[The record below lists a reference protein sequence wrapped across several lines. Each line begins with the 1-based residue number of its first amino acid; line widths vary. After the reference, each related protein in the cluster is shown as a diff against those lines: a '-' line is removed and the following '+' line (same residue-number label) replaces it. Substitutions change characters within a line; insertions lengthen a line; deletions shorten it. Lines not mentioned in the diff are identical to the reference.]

1 MTSFFHKKIFF
12 CRLLSCRHCKSATIL
27 HCDLT
32 RKVTKQKL
40 QKRLSMSQKWCNIS
54 EQNTNG
60 VMAQLVARLNGIQK
74 VRGSN
79 PLGSTTKIPYILYGI
94 FVYFQG
100 DCANLEKFVPRR
112 CRANPCGLTL
122 TLLRKR
128 PRYTSFESPWLH
140 KKNII
145 HLVWY
150 FFMQRQGIFRDLSRC
165 CSATR
170 TPTGW

>member
-1 MTSFFHKKIFF
+1 MTSFFHQKIFF

-32 RKVTKQKL
+32 RKVTKQKS

-94 FVYFQG
+94 FCLF
-100 DCANLEKFVPRR
+100 PRWLR
-112 CRANPCGLTL
+112 EFRKIRATAMPCEP
-122 TLLRKR
+122 LRADNKR
-128 PRYTSFESPWLH
+128 RETQARSICGHRVQFHSQQIRHE
-140 KKNII
+140 
-145 HLVWY
+145 V
-150 FFMQRQGIFRDLSRC
+150 
-165 CSATR
+165 SAKGAVQCTIC
-170 TPTGW
+170 WA

>member
-32 RKVTKQKL
+32 RKVTKQKS

-79 PLGSTTKIPYILYGI
+79 PLGSTTFYQSAPLADWFFIFLDFFVQNVNDFIVLQRKGTNFHILKL
-94 FVYFQG
+94 
-100 DCANLEKFVPRR
+100 CNPNLSAHKSFLCLSQSHRV
-112 CRANPCGLTL
+112 
-122 TLLRKR
+122 LL
-128 PRYTSFESPWLH
+128 PFG
-140 KKNII
+140 
-145 HLVWY
+145 V
-150 FFMQRQGIFRDLSRC
+150 
-165 CSATR
+165 AV
-170 TPTGW
+170 